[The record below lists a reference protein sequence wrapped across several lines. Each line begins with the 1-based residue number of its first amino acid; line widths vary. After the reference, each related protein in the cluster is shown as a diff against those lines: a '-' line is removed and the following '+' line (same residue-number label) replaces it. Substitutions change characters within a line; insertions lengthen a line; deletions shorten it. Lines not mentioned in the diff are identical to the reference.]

1 MSTTTSSSFS
11 ASSNKGF
18 GILDL
23 LSQSPTAVAFAAAVV
38 AKGEVGEANVK
49 IGGDDGLA
57 LREEEVSSPICDQ
70 KHPLLP
76 FLEDTALSTSTTTN
90 LIIPTSPPPPPC
102 SSSASAFSPPPTSP
116 INRKRSTTKITK
128 ISSATEKELNLDEEF
143 GSGEEDEEEENN
155 EEEGENKLK
164 GGEGKRFAKPR
175 YSYNA
180 LITMALRQ
188 SQTGRLTLNG
198 IYEFIMRR
206 FPFYKTNRRGWQNSI
221 RHNLSLNKFFVKV
234 ARSYDDPGKGNYWM
248 LDTSSENE
256 IYIGATTGKLR
267 RRRPPLCSTSK
278 ATIQRHHQNPQ
289 PFLST
294 NLSFNQQQ
302 LPHIMLPQHP
312 STSPSFGVCLPLQTS
327 QQQFP
332 SIFSLPN
339 YSNNFTSRFPFEM
352 NFLGLNNQQKQFMAC
367 LFQQTQLEL
376 IQNENGAKVQ

>member
-1 MSTTTSSSFS
+1 MSGVLF
-11 ASSNKGF
+11 F
-18 GILDL
+18 GMFMNL
-23 LSQSPTAVAFAAAVV
+23 
-38 AKGEVGEANVK
+38 
-49 IGGDDGLA
+49 
-57 LREEEVSSPICDQ
+57 VSSPICDQ
-70 KHPLLP
+70 KHSLLP
-76 FLEDTALSTSTTTN
+76 FLEDTTALSTSTTTN

-302 LPHIMLPQHP
+302 LPQIMLPQHP
-312 STSPSFGVCLPLQTS
+312 SPSPSFGVCLPLQAS